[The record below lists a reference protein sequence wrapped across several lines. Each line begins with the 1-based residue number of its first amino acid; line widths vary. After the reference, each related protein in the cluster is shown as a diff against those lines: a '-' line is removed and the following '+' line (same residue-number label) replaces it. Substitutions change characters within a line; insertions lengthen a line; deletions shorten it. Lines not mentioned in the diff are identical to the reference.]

1 MRFWLGLAGI
11 AVAEVLLFRGQ
22 WFVTHFFTPIVWT
35 AYILLA
41 DGLLERL
48 RGSSPMTRD
57 RGAFAWLCVASI
69 AIWCIF
75 EAYNLR
81 MQGWRYLELP
91 ESPAL
96 RLLGYAWSFGT
107 IAPGVLL
114 TAELIGH
121 GLYGAGRPAPPR
133 SELRTLSRRAAALSV
148 TGGGLCLV
156 SPFLVPQDV
165 SRYLWAP
172 VWAGFIF
179 AADPVNGRLGRISIW
194 REVISGHWRRLVGLL
209 GAGLFCGALWE
220 FWNYWS
226 VTRWVYTF
234 PIVAHV
240 KVFEMPSLGFLGF
253 PPFAVECF
261 VLVELAS
268 GLWGGSADLQSR
280 RHRA

>member
-1 MRFWLGLAGI
+1 M
-11 AVAEVLLFRGQ
+11 
-22 WFVTHFFTPIVWT
+22 
-35 AYILLA
+35 
-41 DGLLERL
+41 LERL